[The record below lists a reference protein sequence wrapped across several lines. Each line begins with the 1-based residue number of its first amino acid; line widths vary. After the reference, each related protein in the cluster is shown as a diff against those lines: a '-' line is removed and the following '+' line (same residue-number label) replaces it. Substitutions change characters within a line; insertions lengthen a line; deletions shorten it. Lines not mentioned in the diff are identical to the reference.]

1 MDMPHPNGAAD
12 ALRRSA
18 SEPEAFA
25 EFYRGLFEPVLAY
38 LARRV
43 YDPEIALELA
53 AESFAQAYLARGR
66 FRGTSDGEAEAWIY
80 RIARRQL
87 ARYFRN
93 GRVRLRAMERLRID
107 LPRLDAERSAA
118 IEELAELDG
127 LRSAL
132 RNELARVSRSQR
144 EALWLRVVEEMSYAE
159 VAERLEISE
168 QAARARV
175 SRGLKTLSTALDGN
189 PAVQEARG

>member
-1 MDMPHPNGAAD
+1 MVMTDSNAAES
-12 ALRRSA
+12 LRRSA
-18 SEPEAFA
+18 GQPEAFA
-25 EFYRGLFEPVLAY
+25 DFYRGQFDPVLAF

-43 YDPEIALELA
+43 YDPEVALELT

-66 FRGTSDGEAEAWIY
+66 FRGTSDAEAEAWIF

-93 GRVRLRAMERLRID
+93 GDVRLRALERLQID
-107 LPRLDAERSAA
+107 LPVLDEERSAG
-118 IEELAELDG
+118 IEDLAELDG

-144 EALWLRVVEEMSYAE
+144 EALWLRIVEEMPYAE
-159 VAERLEISE
+159 VAQRLEISE

-175 SRGLKTLSTALDGN
+175 SRGLKSLSSALEGN
-189 PAVQEARG
+189 PAVNEARG

>member
-1 MDMPHPNGAAD
+1 MGMTDSSAAET
-12 ALRRSA
+12 LRRSA
-18 SEPEAFA
+18 GEPEAFA
-25 EFYRGLFEPVLAY
+25 DFYRGQFDPVLAF

-43 YDPEIALELA
+43 YDPEVALELT
-53 AESFAQAYLARGR
+53 AESFAQAYLARSR
-66 FRGTSDGEAEAWIY
+66 FRGTSDAEAEAWIF

-93 GRVRLRAMERLRID
+93 GDVQLRAMERLQID
-107 LPRLDAERSAA
+107 LPVLDDERSAG

-144 EALWLRVVEEMSYAE
+144 EALWLRIVEEMPYAE
-159 VAERLEISE
+159 VAQRLEISE

-175 SRGLKTLSTALDGN
+175 SRGLKSLSSALEGN
-189 PAVQEARG
+189 PAVNEARG

>member
-1 MDMPHPNGAAD
+1 MGMSDSNGAD
-12 ALRRSA
+12 TLRRSA
-18 SEPEAFA
+18 TEPEAFA
-25 EFYRGLFEPVLAY
+25 DFYRGHFEPVLAF

-43 YDPEIALELA
+43 YDPEIALELT

-66 FRGTSDGEAEAWIY
+66 FRGTSEAEAEAWIF

-93 GRVRLRAMERLRID
+93 GDVRVRAMERLQID
-107 LPRLDAERSAA
+107 LPLLDDGQRAG

-144 EALWLRVVEEMSYAE
+144 EALWLRIVEEMPYAE
-159 VAERLEISE
+159 VAQRLEISE

-175 SRGLKTLSTALDGN
+175 SRGLKSLSAALEGN

>member
-1 MDMPHPNGAAD
+1 MVMADQNGAET
-12 ALRRSA
+12 LRRSTK
-18 SEPEAFA
+18 EPEAFA
-25 EFYRGLFEPVLAY
+25 EFYRGHFEPVLAF

-53 AESFAQAYLARGR
+53 AESFAQAYTARGR
-66 FRGTSDGEAEAWIY
+66 FRGTTAGEADAWIY

-93 GRVRLRAMERLRID
+93 GSVRLRAMQRLQID
-107 LPRLDAERSAA
+107 LPTLDDERRAG

-132 RNELARVSRSQR
+132 RHELARVSRAQR
-144 EALWLRVVEEMSYAE
+144 EALWLRVVEELSYAE
-159 VAERLEISE
+159 VAQRLEISE

-175 SRGLKTLSTALDGN
+175 SRGLKALSTALESD
-189 PAVQEARG
+189 PAIQEARG